1 MIDEGR
7 FVAEVMAM
15 RPMLYRLS
23 MSIVHHDADAQD
35 AVSQAIENA
44 WRHRARV
51 DTEAF
56 RAYLTRIAI
65 NECKSLLRRKRR
77 SIPTEDFSS
86 FGATVAAPDAALS
99 DALGRVP
106 EKLRTPLLLHYM
118 EQFSL
123 REIAQI
129 LSVPVTTVRSRLAR
143 GREALRNELGE
154 EE

>member
-1 MIDEGR
+1 MIDEGC
-7 FVAEVMAM
+7 FVSEVMAM
-15 RPMLYRLS
+15 RPALYRLS

-44 WRHRARV
+44 WRHRTRV
-51 DTEAF
+51 DAQAF
-56 RAYLTRIAI
+56 RAYLTRIVI

-77 SIPTEDFSS
+77 SVPTDDFTFLS
-86 FGATVAAPDAALS
+86 AAAAPPDAVLS
-99 DALGRVP
+99 DAIARVP

-118 EQFSL
+118 ERFSL

-129 LSVPVTTVRSRLAR
+129 LHVPVTTVRSRLSR
-143 GREALRNELGE
+143 GREALRKELGE